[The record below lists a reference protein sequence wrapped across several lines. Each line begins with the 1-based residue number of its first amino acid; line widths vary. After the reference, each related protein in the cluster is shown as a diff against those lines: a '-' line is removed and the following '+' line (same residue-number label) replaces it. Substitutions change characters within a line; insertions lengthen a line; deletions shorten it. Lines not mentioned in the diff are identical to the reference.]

1 MIKFNKKTGGKT
13 FLFAIILDIGVQI
26 VLSVVLSGI
35 VLSGGYSA
43 AGEIPGYSTI
53 NLAAMLILQGAF
65 VVALIVHKPQLFP
78 TQKRSFA
85 RVAADALI
93 AIAIAFVCLCCFS
106 WAGEWFSVL
115 LDAIG
120 YKASGLE
127 INGAV
132 DLVLCVTATV
142 IVAPVVEETLF
153 RGVMT
158 NEYSR
163 RHGEAVTVLLSGLS
177 FALMH
182 MNPAQTVY
190 QFMLGCACAYMLIKT
205 RDFIV
210 PVVVHATGNA
220 AAIALNYVDWE
231 IIKPQE
237 GRVSVLLNNPALSVP
252 ITLLL
257 AAAGAAII
265 YFTGKALGKKQAA
278 VSFNY
283 DKGGEGK
290 ISCGF
295 AIGICA
301 VMWIVGLISGCMA

>member
-13 FLFAIILDIGVQI
+13 FLFAVIFDIAVQI
-26 VLSVVLSGI
+26 ALSVVLSGI

-43 AGEIPGYSTI
+43 VGEIPGYSTI
-53 NLAAMLILQGAF
+53 NLATMLILQGAF
-65 VVALIVHKPQLFP
+65 AVALVAQKPQLFP
-78 TQKRSFA
+78 TQKRSVA
-85 RVAADALI
+85 QTAADV
-93 AIAIAFVCLCCFS
+93 AIAVATAAVCLCCFS
-106 WAGEWFSVL
+106 WLGEWFSVF

-120 YKASGLE
+120 YKAPGLE

-132 DLVLCVTATV
+132 DLVLCVIVTV
-142 IVAPVVEETLF
+142 VVAPVVEETLF
-153 RGVMT
+153 RGAVT

-163 RHGEAVTVLLSGLS
+163 RHGEAATVLLSGLS
-177 FALMH
+177 FALIH
-182 MNPAQTVY
+182 MSPAQTVY
-190 QFMLGCACAYMLIKT
+190 QFMLGCVCAYMLIKT
-205 RDFIV
+205 RDFVV
-210 PVVVHATGNA
+210 PVVVHATSNA
-220 AAIALNYVDWE
+220 AAIALNYVDWA

-278 VSFNY
+278 VSFNC